1 MDYAATILSKLPGT
15 PSKLDRGLKAFIE
28 TIEAYMPPEQVADV
42 MRAYEFGASAHSGQ
56 TRRSGDPF
64 ISHPLAVAQILA
76 DMHMDS
82 HAIAAAILHDV
93 IEDTETPLTELEDK
107 FGPEI
112 TTLVDGVSK
121 LDQMQ
126 FTSRAEA
133 HAESFRKMM
142 LAMIEDIRVIL
153 VKLADRLHNM
163 KTLDSMPA
171 DKRARIARETLEIY
185 APIANRL
192 GINHM
197 KVDLEDLGFRYL
209 YPFRYAVLD
218 RALKRSKGS
227 QRQIVRK
234 ISERFMKAMEEEG
247 IKGEVIGREKHL
259 YSIYKKMSEKKRLLG
274 DIVDVYG
281 FRIIVDDVNTCYR
294 LLGIVHN
301 LYKPMP
307 GRFKDY
313 IAIPRLNG
321 YQSLHTTLFGPK
333 GLPLEVQIRTTEM
346 NRVAES
352 GVAAHWQYKAEDKTT
367 AAPQRRAR
375 EWLTHLEEI
384 QQTGTSEEF
393 LESVKVDLFPDK
405 IYVFTPDGDIMPLP
419 KGATTVD
426 FAYAVHTDVGNRC
439 VAAKVDRNLV
449 PLRTTLQNSQTVEI
463 ITARGA
469 KPNPNWVTFV
479 RTAKAR
485 TAIRQYMRKMRASES
500 VDLGKRLLDRSL
512 KDLGS
517 SLRKVGKVRMREALS
532 ELGLADA
539 DRLFEQLGLGE
550 RLAPLT
556 ARFLIG
562 AQDDE
567 TEPAAASLVIAGT
580 EGVVVSYA
588 KCCHPIP
595 GDDVMGYLS
604 SGRGVVIH
612 RNSCGNLINFRK
624 QPEKWLSVS
633 WEKNIERDFT
643 SQIQVEALNKTGVL
657 AEVAAMIADCDSN
670 IEQVAVIDRHE
681 DGTVLTFTLQVS
693 DRAHLARIMRSIR
706 KMPNVLRVSRD
717 TTKAN
722 RSNH

>member
-1 MDYAATILSKLPGT
+1 MDYAATILARIPGT
-15 PSKLDRGLKAFIE
+15 SSKLDKGLKRLIGSL
-28 TIEAYMPPEQVADV
+28 EAYMPAEQVEQV
-42 MRAYEFGASAHSGQ
+42 MHAYEFSATAHRGQ
-56 TRRSGDPF
+56 TRLSGDPF

-82 HAIAAAILHDV
+82 QAIAAAILHDV
-93 IEDTETPLTELEDK
+93 IEDTETPITELDQQ
-107 FGPEI
+107 FGNEI
-112 TTLVDGVSK
+112 ATLVDGVSK
-121 LDQMQ
+121 LDQMH

-133 HAESFRKMM
+133 QAESFRKMM
-142 LAMIEDIRVIL
+142 LAMIGDIRVIL

-163 KTLDSMPA
+163 KTMDSMPA

-209 YPFRYAVLD
+209 YPFRYSVLE
-218 RALKRSKGS
+218 RALRRSKGS
-227 QRQIVRK
+227 QRQIVKK
-234 ISERFMKAMEEEG
+234 ISARFRDAMEQEG
-247 IKGEVIGREKHL
+247 IEGEVIGREKHL
-259 YSIYKKMSEKKRLLG
+259 YSIYKKMAEKKRMLG

-281 FRIIVDDVNTCYR
+281 FRIIVDNVNTCYQ
-294 LLGIVHN
+294 LLGLVHN

-307 GRFKDY
+307 ARFKDY
-313 IAIPRLNG
+313 IAIPRVNG

-346 NRVAES
+346 NRVAEG
-352 GVAAHWQYKAEDKTT
+352 GVAAHWQYKAEDKSSAT
-367 AAPQRRAR
+367 PQRRAR
-375 EWLTHLEEI
+375 EWLANLAEI
-384 QQTGTSEEF
+384 QESGSSEEF

-405 IYVFTPDGDIMPLP
+405 IYVFTPKGDIMPLP

-439 VAAKVDRNLV
+439 VAAKIDRNLV

-479 RTAKAR
+479 TTAKAR
-485 TAIRQYMRKMRASES
+485 SAIRHYMKKMRSSES

-512 KDLGS
+512 KDLKS
-517 SLRKVGKVRMREALS
+517 SLRKVGKVRMREALD
-532 ELGLADA
+532 ELGLKDA
-539 DRLFEQLGLGE
+539 SELFEQLGLGE

-562 AQDDE
+562 LHDDE
-567 TEPAAASLVIAGT
+567 AQPEAASLVIAGT
-580 EGVVVSYA
+580 EGVVVGYA
-588 KCCHPIP
+588 NCCHPIP

-624 QPEKWLSVS
+624 QPEKWIAVS
-633 WEKNIERDFT
+633 WEEDIDRDFS
-643 SQIQVEALNKTGVL
+643 SQIQVEALNKTGLL
-657 AEVAAMIADCDSN
+657 AEVAAMIADSDSN
-670 IEQVAVIDRHE
+670 IEQVAVVDRHE
-681 DGTVLTFTLQVS
+681 DGTVLTFLLQVK
-693 DRAHLARIMRSIR
+693 DRTHLARTMRNIKR
-706 KMPNVLRVSRD
+706 MPSVLRVLRD
-717 TTKAN
+717 SA
-722 RSNH
+722 

>member
-1 MDYAATILSKLPGT
+1 MDYAATILAKIPGT
-15 PSKLDRGLKAFIE
+15 SSKLDKGLKRLLE
-28 TIEAYMPPEQVADV
+28 SLQAYMPAEQVEQV
-42 MRAYEFGASAHSGQ
+42 VRAYEFGATAHSGQ
-56 TRRSGDPF
+56 TRMSGDPF

-82 HAIAAAILHDV
+82 QAIAAAILHDV
-93 IEDTETPLTELEDK
+93 IEDTETPIAELAEQ
-107 FGPEI
+107 FGNEI
-112 TTLVDGVSK
+112 ATLVDGVSK

-133 HAESFRKMM
+133 QAESFRKMM

-163 KTLDSMPA
+163 KTMDSMPA
-171 DKRARIARETLEIY
+171 DKQARIARETLEIY

-209 YPFRYAVLD
+209 YPFRYSVLD

-227 QRQIVRK
+227 QRQIVKK
-234 ISERFMKAMEEEG
+234 ISEHFRKAMEQEG
-247 IKGEVIGREKHL
+247 IEGEVIGREKHL
-259 YSIYKKMSEKKRLLG
+259 YSIYKKMAEKKRLLG

-281 FRIIVDDVNTCYR
+281 FRIIVNDVNTCYQ
-294 LLGIVHN
+294 LLGLVHS

-313 IAIPRLNG
+313 IAIPRVNG

-333 GLPLEVQIRTTEM
+333 GLPLEVQIRTSEM
-346 NRVAES
+346 NRLAEA
-352 GVAAHWQYKAEDKTT
+352 GVAAHWQYKAEDKS
-367 AAPQRRAR
+367 AATPQRRAR
-375 EWLTHLEEI
+375 EWLARLMEI
-384 QQTGTSEEF
+384 QESGSSEEF

-405 IYVFTPDGDIMPLP
+405 IYVFTPKGDIMPLP

-426 FAYAVHTDVGNRC
+426 FAYAVHTDIGNRC
-439 VAAKVDRNLV
+439 VAAKIDRNLV

-479 RTAKAR
+479 TSAKAR
-485 TAIRQYMRKMRASES
+485 SAIRHYMKKMRSSES
-500 VDLGKRLLDRSL
+500 IDLGKRLLDRSL

-517 SLRKVGKVRMREALS
+517 SLRKVGKVRMREALG
-532 ELGLADA
+532 ELGLTDA
-539 DRLFEQLGLGE
+539 NELFEQLGLGE

-562 AQDDE
+562 MHDDTQPE
-567 TEPAAASLVIAGT
+567 AASLVIAGT

-588 KCCHPIP
+588 KCCYPIP

-624 QPEKWLSVS
+624 QPEKWISVS
-633 WEKNIERDFT
+633 WEEEIDRDFS
-643 SQIQVEALNKTGVL
+643 SQIQVEAQNKTGLL
-657 AEVAAMIADCDSN
+657 AEVAAVIADTDSN
-670 IEQVAVIDRHE
+670 IEQVSVTDRHE
-681 DGTVLTFTLQVS
+681 DGTILTFLLQVK
-693 DRAHLARIMRSIR
+693 DRIHLARIMRNIK
-706 KMPNVLRVSRD
+706 KMPNVLRVSREG
-717 TTKAN
+717 A
-722 RSNH
+722 